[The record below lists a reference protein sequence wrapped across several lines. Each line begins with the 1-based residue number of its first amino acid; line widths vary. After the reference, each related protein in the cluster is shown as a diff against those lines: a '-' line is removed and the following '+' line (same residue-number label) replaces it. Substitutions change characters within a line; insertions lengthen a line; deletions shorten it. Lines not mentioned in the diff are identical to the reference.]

1 MRRRIFLA
9 LAASALLVTGCES
22 VKDAATPPPSPPT
35 PAEKLRDAVPD
46 GSEGS
51 FRYTMKELEGDA
63 KGEVNPKDK
72 RMTYTAVFKDKDL
85 GFSMTMAVIVIDQRA
100 WTKVTFGN
108 TKGITGLPKLPPKW
122 LALDTSKVDDPEDL
136 RYTHPDPT
144 GAVLLF
150 DHIVDATETSQG
162 AFKGTVDL
170 TAATEV
176 EVVDADALTALGEKA
191 KAVPFEAAVDASGRL
206 TSVTLDVPAA
216 GKAAAF
222 RWTATFSDYGTAP
235 EVKEPP
241 AAQTMSAPPEAYAL
255 LNG

>member
-9 LAASALLVTGCES
+9 LAASALLVTGCQD
-22 VKDAATPPPSPPT
+22 VVDAADPPPT

-46 GSEGS
+46 GSQGS

-72 RMTYTAVFKDKDL
+72 RMTYTAIYKDKDL
-85 GFSMTMAVIVIDQRA
+85 GFGMTIAIVIIDQQA
-100 WTKVTFGN
+100 WTKVTFSN

-122 LALDTSKVDDPEDL
+122 LELDTSKVDDPKDV

-144 GAVLLF
+144 GAVVLF

-170 TAATEV
+170 AAAAEV
-176 EVVDADALTALGEKA
+176 EVVDAEALTALGEKA
-191 KAVPFEAAVDASGRL
+191 KAVPFEAAVDATGRL
-206 TSVTLDVPAA
+206 TSLAIDVPAA

-222 RWTATFSDYGTAP
+222 RWEATFSDYGTAP

-241 AAQTMSAPPEAYAL
+241 AAQTVPAPPEAYDL

>member
-1 MRRRIFLA
+1 MRQRIFLA
-9 LAASALLVTGCES
+9 LAASALLVTGCADAI
-22 VKDAATPPPSPPT
+22 DAAAPPPT

-51 FRYTMKELEGDA
+51 FRYTMKQLEGDA

-85 GFSMTMAVIVIDQRA
+85 GFSMTMAIVVIDQQA
-100 WTKVTFGN
+100 WTKVTFSN
-108 TKGITGLPKLPPKW
+108 TKDITGLPKLPPKW
-122 LALDTSKVDDPEDL
+122 LELDTSKVDDPEDV

-144 GAVLLF
+144 GAVVLL

-170 TAATEV
+170 TKAADV
-176 EVVDADALTALGEKA
+176 DVVDAEALAALGEKA

-206 TSVTLDVPAA
+206 TSLTVEVPAA
-216 GKAAAF
+216 GQTEAF
-222 RWTATFSDYGTAP
+222 SWVATFSDYGTAP
-235 EVKEPP
+235 EVKQPP
-241 AAQTMSAPPEAYAL
+241 AAQTTPAPPETYDL